1 MFGDDYN
8 DLNMFDE
15 RFFKIAMENGCDE
28 LKAKADYV
36 ADENVKDGIYKA
48 CIKIWLDLL
57 IVLSLYCHKDN
68 AFRILRNGDPPCPAS
83 SMIEYGKVISS

>member
-1 MFGDDYN
+1 MFQPDAKQEGILRMLSYAGGNPEDVVVFGDDYN

-15 RFFKIAMENGCDE
+15 RFFKIAMGNGCDE

-48 CIKIWLDLL
+48 CIKYGWIHSFLL
-57 IVLSLYCHKDN
+57 
-68 AFRILRNGDPPCPAS
+68 
-83 SMIEYGKVISS
+83 